1 MTYCSKYGGVLCF
14 HPVVLNWHSAN
25 MTTKTI
31 GSGEYRLSSDYLI
44 LLGELAFER
53 GIPMSVLLAE
63 TGLPE
68 NLMLMPGVQ
77 IGHESALQLV
87 DNFLQETDIAT
98 ALEFGKRMTLSK
110 HGALGY
116 AAQYSQ
122 TMEDAAGKV
131 IQFIETRVQ
140 LFELRR
146 ESDPTTRNLYIAS
159 RIPDSRAGLFM
170 TLAFLASV
178 ETICRTLVTGEAR
191 KAESTLQIAV
201 EGDLSN
207 QETLPCCTV
216 QTSAKLNCLT
226 WPRNALDGML
236 PFFDPK
242 LADLAQQELT
252 QALTHVTETNTMAG
266 KVREILNEHLAE
278 MPTVEDVANML
289 FMSAATLNRKLK
301 AEQRSFQQIKDELRY
316 SKAQRLLKETTL
328 SVDQI
333 ADQLGYSDAS
343 NFAKAFKNWSSFSP
357 SQYRQGSTD

>member
-1 MTYCSKYGGVLCF
+1 MTI
-14 HPVVLNWHSAN
+14 
-25 MTTKTI
+25 KTI

-44 LLGELAFER
+44 LIGELAFER
-53 GIPMSVLLAE
+53 GITMPTLLVD

-68 NLMLMPGVQ
+68 NLMLMPGIQ
-77 IGHESALQLV
+77 IGHESALQLI
-87 DNFLQETDIAT
+87 DNFLQETDLAT

-122 TMEDAAGKV
+122 TMEDAAEKV

-146 ESDPTTRNLYIAS
+146 ESDSTTRNLYISS
-159 RIPDSRAGLFM
+159 RVPVCRAGQFM
-170 TLAFLASV
+170 ALAFLASV
-178 ETICRTLVTGEAR
+178 ETICRTLVTGKAR
-191 KAESTLQIAV
+191 NAESTLQIAV
-201 EGDLSN
+201 DGDLTN
-207 QETLPCCTV
+207 QQTLPCCTL
-216 QTSAKLNCLT
+216 QTSANFNCLT
-226 WPRNALDGML
+226 WPREALDGML

-242 LADLAQQELT
+242 LADLAQRELT
-252 QALTHVTETNTMAG
+252 QALNHVTETNTLAG
-266 KVREILNEHLAE
+266 RVRDILSDHLSN
-278 MPTVEDVANML
+278 MPTVEDVASML

-316 SKAQRLLKETTL
+316 STSQRLLKETTL

-343 NFAKAFKNWSSFSP
+343 NFAKAFKNWSSLSP
-357 SQYRQGSTD
+357 SQYRQEGTV

>member
-1 MTYCSKYGGVLCF
+1 
-14 HPVVLNWHSAN
+14 

-53 GIPMSVLLAE
+53 GIPMSPLLSG

-68 NLMLMPGVQ
+68 NLMFMPNVQ
-77 IGHESALQLV
+77 VGHESALRFV
-87 DNFLQETDIAT
+87 DNFLEHVSISA

-116 AAQYSQ
+116 AAQFSQ
-122 TMEDAAGKV
+122 TMEDAADKV
-131 IQFIETRVQ
+131 EQFIETRVQ

-146 ESDPTTRNLYIAS
+146 EVDSNSRHLYIS
-159 RIPDSRAGLFM
+159 TRIAENRAGTFM
-170 TLAFLASV
+170 ILAFLASV
-178 ETICRTLVTGEAR
+178 ETICRTLVP
-191 KAESTLQIAV
+191 AESRNARSMLQISSG
-201 EGDLSN
+201 GDLSD
-207 QETLPCCTV
+207 QEILPNCSVYTAAPV
-216 QTSAKLNCLT
+216 NCLT
-226 WPRNALDGML
+226 WPRKALDGML

-242 LADLAQQELT
+242 LADLAQKELT
-252 QALTHVTETNTMAG
+252 DAMTHVTETNTMAG
-266 KVREILNEHLAE
+266 KVREILNDHLAE

-316 SKAQRLLKETTL
+316 SKAQRLLKETTF

-343 NFAKAFKNWSSFSP
+343 NFAKAFKNWSGLSP
-357 SQYRQGSTD
+357 SQYRQQ